1 MLPGLDEKARKRL
14 EIVHAFRA
22 AKGVYR
28 HPEVRSFHADLP
40 ISRAYRAFPALS
52 LAYPAAKPLKPLVGP
67 ISGLGGAFLPTFFI
81 AKPLRGCLRGRSGR
95 ARGPQA
101 TGGPGGGTP
110 RRARSAL
117 GAGRVGRGGTVRPPL
132 GGTIEGR
139 GSREAG
145 EPRRGAPCRQA
156 RQHQTGAKFSTKTAA
171 QLQVKN

>member
-117 GAGRVGRGGTVRPPL
+117 GAGRVGHGGTTRPPL

-145 EPRRGAPCRQA
+145 EPRRGAPCR
-156 RQHQTGAKFSTKTAA
+156 
-171 QLQVKN
+171 

>member
-1 MLPGLDEKARKRL
+1 MWSDRLRTQAFSISSRRNDRYPDRLMTGRIWPTAARHSLMGSTPFAAVVHSASDIWCSRL
-14 EIVHAFRA
+14 L
-22 AKGVYR
+22 KTT
-28 HPEVRSFHADLP
+28 
-40 ISRAYRAFPALS
+40 YRAFPALS
-52 LAYPAAKPLKPLVGP
+52 LAYPAPKPLKPPAGP

-117 GAGRVGRGGTVRPPL
+117 GAGRVGHGGTTRPPL

-145 EPRRGAPCRQA
+145 EPRRGAPCR
-156 RQHQTGAKFSTKTAA
+156 
-171 QLQVKN
+171 

>member
-1 MLPGLDEKARKRL
+1 MPHLWFQAPRACHERLDTGPFL
-14 EIVHAFRA
+14 
-22 AKGVYR
+22 
-28 HPEVRSFHADLP
+28 
-40 ISRAYRAFPALS
+40 RAYSASPPYFAPLT
-52 LAYPAAKPLKPLVGP
+52 KPRQPLCGR
-67 ISGLGGAFLPTFFI
+67 ISGLVGAFSPFFSI

-117 GAGRVGRGGTVRPPL
+117 GAGRVGQGGTVRPPL

-145 EPRRGAPCRQA
+145 EPLWGAPCRQA
-156 RQHQTGAKFSTKTAA
+156 RQQRTNLARRLSTGRPGFKSFKSFNTVLAEKSGFFSF
-171 QLQVKN
+171 